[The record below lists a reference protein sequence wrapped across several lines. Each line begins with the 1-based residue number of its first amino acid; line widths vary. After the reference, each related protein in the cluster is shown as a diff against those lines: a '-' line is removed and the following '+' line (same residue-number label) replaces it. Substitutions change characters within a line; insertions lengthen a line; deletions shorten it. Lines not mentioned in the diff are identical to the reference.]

1 MNRKLFFFLSI
12 LLVFNTQAQG
22 SFQFYGS
29 NKKKQS
35 VKFKLINN
43 LIVLPLEINGKELNF
58 ILDTGVNKTIFFN
71 LSQNDSIGLKNIQTI
86 SLQGLGGGKA
96 VDALLSKNNRFRI
109 KNLISNNEDLYVILK
124 DNFDLSGKMGITI
137 HGIIGYNLLKSVIAK
152 INYNSKKIE
161 FYNPKFYKYKECK
174 KCEIFSLQFYRN
186 KPYINV
192 SAQIDTIISQDV
204 ELKMLIDSGGSD
216 AMWLFEDTKE
226 EIKTP
231 IKHFNDLLGEG
242 LSGAI
247 YGNRSKI
254 PQINIGRFSI
264 EKPTVS
270 FLDSVSTFN
279 ARKFKERNGSIGGS
293 ILKRFKV
300 IIDYPNKKISF
311 KKSASLKGGFY
322 YNMSGLNVEY
332 NGKQLIKEEAST
344 RVFKTYNTGGQS
356 DNNTVSFIRSYVY
369 KFKPSFKVSRVL
381 KDSPAAIAGI
391 VKGDVI
397 LKINSKSAHNY
408 KLSDIISLFQKKP
421 NKKIKMLV
429 ERAGLKLKFEFKLKE
444 RI

>member
-1 MNRKLFFFLSI
+1 MFLSFSI
-12 LLVFNTQAQG
+12 NSNAQAG
-22 SFQFYGS
+22 FHFL
-29 NKKKQS
+29 NKNKHHQQIN
-35 VKFKLINN
+35 FKLINN
-43 LIVLPLEINGKELNF
+43 LIVIPLQVNNKKLHF
-58 ILDTGVNKTIFFN
+58 ILDTGVNKTILFN
-71 LSQNDSIGLKNIQTI
+71 ISKNDSIGLNNIKKVK
-86 SLQGLGGGKA
+86 LQGLGKGEP
-96 VDALLSKNNRFRI
+96 VEALISKNNHLSI
-109 KNLISNNEDLYVILK
+109 KKVTSKTETVFVILK
-124 DNFDLSGKMGITI
+124 DYFDLSRKMGATI
-137 HGIIGYNLLKSVIAK
+137 HGIIGYNLLKDFIVK
-152 INYNSKKIE
+152 INYKKQTID
-161 FYNPKFYKYKECK
+161 FYNPETFSYGKCK
-174 KCEIFSLQFYRN
+174 KCEVFPIKFYRK
-186 KPYINV
+186 KPFINIKV
-192 SAQIDTIISQDV
+192 QLDTIGTKLLDV
-204 ELKMLIDSGGSD
+204 KMLIDSGGSD

>member
-1 MNRKLFFFLSI
+1 MNRILFFLLSI
-12 LLVFNTQAQG
+12 LLVIHTQAQT
-22 SFQFYGS
+22 SFQFYGT
-29 NKKKQS
+29 NIKKQS

-58 ILDTGVNKTIFFN
+58 ILDTGVNKTILFN
-71 LSQNDSIGLKNIQTI
+71 LSQNDSIGLKNIETI

-109 KNLISNNEDLYVILK
+109 KNLISNNEELYIILK

-137 HGIIGYNLLKSVIAK
+137 HGIIGYRLLNNVITK
-152 INYNSKKIE
+152 INYNSKKII
-161 FYNPKFYKYKECK
+161 FYNPKFYKYKGCK
-174 KCEIFSLQFYRN
+174 KCEIFPLQFYRN

-192 SAQIDTIISQDV
+192 SAQIDTISMREV

-254 PQINIGRFSI
+254 PQINLGRFSI
-264 EKPTVS
+264 KKPTVS

-279 ARKFKERNGSIGGS
+279 ARKFKERNGSIGGN
-293 ILKRFKV
+293 ILKRFNV

-311 KKSASLKGGFY
+311 KKCSSLKDGFY
-322 YNMSGLNVEY
+322 YNMSGLDVAY
-332 NGKQLIKEEAST
+332 NGKQLIKEEQET
-344 RVFKTYNTGGQS
+344 RVHKTYTTGRQS
-356 DNNTVSFIRSYVY
+356 DNNTVSFITSYVY
-369 KFKPSFKVSRVL
+369 KFKPSFKIHRVL
-381 KDSPAAIAGI
+381 NDSPAALAGI
-391 VKGDVI
+391 LKGDII
-397 LKINSKSAHNY
+397 LKINNKSAHNY
-408 KLSDIISLFQKKP
+408 TLNEITSLFQKKP
-421 NKKIKMLV
+421 NRKIKMLV
-429 ERAGLKLKFEFKLKE
+429 ERAGIKLKFEFKLKE